1 MRVILAPSKRS
12 TNRLVSVI
20 PAAPAPIM
28 TICALVL
35 ILLCAY
41 AGCDVPKAIETVPA
55 RPRPRTSRRENLIGS
70 SFFMSTPATDAWKR
84 PSHPPH
90 GEHTTCRLYHLQQER

>member
-55 RPRPRTSRRENLIGS
+55 KPRPKTSRRENLIGS
-70 SFFMSTPATDAWKR
+70 SFFISTPATDVWKR
-84 PSHPPH
+84 PPYRTH
-90 GEHTTCRLYHLQQER
+90 GEHSNLSPYHLQ